1 MWSLQP
7 ISLIRAL
14 PLISFL
20 PVSSLLVS
28 AALDSSTSMCTN
40 FQCAKPK
47 LPQHV
52 FLCGHLH
59 TEAGPE
65 RAGVEIQFFFFWLGA
80 RLFSIF
86 RSSCARKIPGCFSKK
101 KSFITAT
108 KLRCTLDATLPLPL
122 PLPLPNSPHNH
133 HISNNQHPL
142 RNFTILNQP
151 VDTPRYSRG
160 GSLLAASYRSIDRSH
175 HTVLIYLPG
184 LRIPGKSD
192 LLLQF
197 YSSTTQTGRVW
208 AINNP

>member
-1 MWSLQP
+1 MCFFVGTCTQ
-7 ISLIRAL
+7 RQAL
-14 PLISFL
+14 SGRGWKY
-20 PVSSLLVS
+20 
-28 AALDSSTSMCTN
+28 N
-40 FQCAKPK
+40 
-47 LPQHV
+47 
-52 FLCGHLH
+52 
-59 TEAGPE
+59 
-65 RAGVEIQFFFFWLGA
+65 FFFLAWGSAIFY
-80 RLFSIF
+80 FSQF
-86 RSSCARKIPGCFSKK
+86 VRQKNSGLLLQKK

-108 KLRCTLDATLPLPL
+108 KLRCILDATLPL

-142 RNFTILNQP
+142 RHFTILNQP

-197 YSSTTQTGRVW
+197 HSSTTQTGRVW
-208 AINNP
+208 AMNNP

>member
-1 MWSLQP
+1 MCFFVGTCTQ
-7 ISLIRAL
+7 RQAL
-14 PLISFL
+14 SGRGWKY
-20 PVSSLLVS
+20 
-28 AALDSSTSMCTN
+28 N
-40 FQCAKPK
+40 
-47 LPQHV
+47 
-52 FLCGHLH
+52 
-59 TEAGPE
+59 
-65 RAGVEIQFFFFWLGA
+65 FFFSGLGLGYF
-80 RLFSIF
+80 LFFAVRAPEKF
-86 RSSCARKIPGCFSKK
+86 RVASPKK

-133 HISNNQHPL
+133 HISNSNNQHPL

-197 YSSTTQTGRVW
+197 HSSTTQTGRVW

>member
-1 MWSLQP
+1 
-7 ISLIRAL
+7 
-14 PLISFL
+14 
-20 PVSSLLVS
+20 
-28 AALDSSTSMCTN
+28 MCTN

-65 RAGVEIQFFFFWLGA
+65 RAGVEIQFFFSGLGLGYF
-80 RLFSIF
+80 LFFAVRAPEKF
-86 RSSCARKIPGCFSKK
+86 RVASPKK

-108 KLRCTLDATLPLPL
+108 KLRCILDATLPL
-122 PLPLPNSPHNH
+122 PLPLPNSPHNR

-151 VDTPRYSRG
+151 VDTARYSRG

-197 YSSTTQTGRVW
+197 HSSTTQTGRVW
-208 AINNP
+208 AMNNP